1 MNARTMNVRRFPSI
15 ASAIAL
21 AALLVLPGCR
31 TTESAYVPAARPAPP
46 GTTYQPRI
54 EEDRAYVAYVESVAR
69 RRGVTVRWVHKPVK
83 RHVDQE

>member
-1 MNARTMNVRRFPSI
+1 MNVRTLSVRMSFPI
-15 ASAIAL
+15 MLL
-21 AALLVLPGCR
+21 AVSVLPGCK
-31 TTESAYVPAARPAPP
+31 TTESAYVPAARPVAPP
-46 GTTYQPRI
+46 GTRYQPRI